1 MKTKLQRSRE
11 LREAGK
17 GLLEAKRIVEDQD
30 LNREILEAQ
39 NVDDLKAV
47 LWSMVARR

>member
-1 MKTKLQRSRE
+1 MKTKQERIRE

-39 NVDDLKAV
+39 NVEDLKGI
-47 LWSMVARR
+47 LWSLVARQ

>member
-1 MKTKLQRSRE
+1 MKSKQERIRE
-11 LREAGK
+11 LREVGH

-39 NVDDLKAV
+39 TVEDLKAV
-47 LWSMVARR
+47 LWSLVARR